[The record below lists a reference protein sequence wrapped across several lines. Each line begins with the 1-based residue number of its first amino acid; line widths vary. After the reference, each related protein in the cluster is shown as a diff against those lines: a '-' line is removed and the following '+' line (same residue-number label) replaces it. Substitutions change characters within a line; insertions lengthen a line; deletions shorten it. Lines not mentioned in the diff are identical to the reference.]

1 MPVTHLVVQSVDRMI
16 GGSASDFRVEIPTFG
31 GVGRLALLSASIPNT
46 LWNVYEVNDMIY
58 WSRAATP
65 YSAAI
70 PHGAYGVTALVAM
83 LTALMNAVDGAGT
96 YNVAYS
102 PVTMKLT
109 FSSTDATFSLD
120 VANRARAAWNIL
132 GFQSTA
138 PLTPALSQTA
148 DSVIRLDFPP
158 HLYLDIG
165 LSGQA
170 AVNTRWV
177 RANYIVPMTNISQ
190 YVEVYNRAAT
200 FDQLQSYTLQSGVS
214 SLHVRLMRPDGTL
227 AELNGA
233 EFVFVLGLEC

>member
-1 MPVTHLVVQSVDRMI
+1 MP
-16 GGSASDFRVEIPTFG
+16 GGSPSDFRVKIPTFG
-31 GVGRLALLSASIPNT
+31 GVGRLALLSASVANT
-46 LWNVYEVNDMIY
+46 LYNIYEVNEMIY

-65 YSAAI
+65 YSASI

-83 LTALMNAVDGAGT
+83 LTALMNAVDSAGT

-120 VANRARAAWNIL
+120 VANRAAAAWDIL
-132 GFQSTA
+132 GFQSAA
-138 PLTPALSQTA
+138 PLAAALSQTA
-148 DSVIRLDFPP
+148 DSVIRLDFPS

-165 LSGQA
+165 LSGQD

-177 RANYIVPMTNISQ
+177 RASYIVPMTGISQ

-214 SLHVRLMRPDGTL
+214 SLRVRLMRPDGTL
-227 AELNGA
+227 AELNGG
-233 EFVFVLGLEC
+233 EYTFVLGLEC